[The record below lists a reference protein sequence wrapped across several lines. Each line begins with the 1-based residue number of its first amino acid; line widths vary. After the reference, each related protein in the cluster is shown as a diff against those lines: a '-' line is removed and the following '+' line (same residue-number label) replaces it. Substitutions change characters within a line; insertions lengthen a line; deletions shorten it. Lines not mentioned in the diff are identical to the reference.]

1 MIDIQIEEIRIIKIT
16 IIHKKM
22 NIKIN
27 LIMKEKTKQKILN
40 KKNNMIYNYN
50 HPIKNKKN
58 QFNLIIITIKGTFKE
73 IR

>member
-16 IIHKKM
+16 IIHQKM